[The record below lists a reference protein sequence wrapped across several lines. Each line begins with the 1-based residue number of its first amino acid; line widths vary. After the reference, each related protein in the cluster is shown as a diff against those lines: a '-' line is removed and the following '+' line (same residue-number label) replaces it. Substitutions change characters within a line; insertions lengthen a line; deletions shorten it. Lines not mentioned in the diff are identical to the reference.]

1 MSLTKPPGLQQLFRL
16 LVVVVE
22 RRQSS
27 ESQRGRDGGQDREG
41 PSQAAPERLQE
52 SGKHLRG
59 EQEGAAELKQARQE
73 TRLEDRDSRQHRDGG
88 RDASHLSDRLL

>member
-1 MSLTKPPGLQQLFRL
+1 MKPLGVQQLFRL

-27 ESQRGRDGGQDREG
+27 ESQCGREGGEDREG
-41 PSQAAPERLQE
+41 PSQVAPDRLQE

-59 EQEGAAELKQARQE
+59 EQEGAEELNEAQ
-73 TRLEDRDSRQHRDGG
+73 QHRKTAGRRGRQQRDMG